1 MPDSPTDCTLADGQ
15 VLDLATATPE
25 QLAACKFKRGAVLHL
40 EDEGAEEEQAAA
52 PPLTTLTTPPPPPP
66 RPSLPQLL
74 ERKSMEPTPTPDVA
88 PAPATP
94 DVNSAAPS
102 GPVDV
107 AAGAEAPVTT
117 AERTEVPAANPTAGE
132 LGDLISQ
139 SGGGAIGLV
148 AALIAVVGGTAGFKL
163 WTKISEQ
170 KHEQS
175 MKKLDIEQANAG
187 LSGAQPPP
195 CQAAHH
201 TLVAD
206 IKSLQARAAALEARV
221 EKLEKAS
228 AGFDPSVDV
237 GDLEERVE
245 VLEKSFRKKARTLGG
260 E

>member
-1 MPDSPTDCTLADGQ
+1 MPDSPAGSSTDVVADPCSVNVGTDLSSDALSGCDLKAGQ
-15 VLDLATATPE
+15 VLKFYYEDQGAP
-25 QLAACKFKRGAVLHL
+25 AAS
-40 EDEGAEEEQAAA
+40 EENIVNPTIPSTVAAA
-52 PPLTTLTTPPPPPP
+52 PAP
-66 RPSLPQLL
+66 
-74 ERKSMEPTPTPDVA
+74 EVNA
-88 PAPATP
+88 PAP
-94 DVNSAAPS
+94 DAAPA
-102 GPVDV
+102 DH
-107 AAGAEAPVTT
+107 AAPASDIAGGHADAQAPATS
-117 AERTEVPAANPTAGE
+117 EYTEVPATGPSAGE

-139 SGGGAIGLV
+139 SGGGALGLV

-206 IKSLQARAAALEARV
+206 IKALQARSSALEARV
-221 EKLEKAS
+221 EKVEKS
-228 AGFDPSVDV
+228 VGGFDPSVDV

-245 VLEKSFRKKARTLGG
+245 VLEKSFRKKARAMGG

>member
-1 MPDSPTDCTLADGQ
+1 MPDSPAVSSTDVVTDPCSVNVGTDLSSNALPGCDLKAGQ
-15 VLDLATATPE
+15 VLKFYYEDQGAPATS
-25 QLAACKFKRGAVLHL
+25 
-40 EDEGAEEEQAAA
+40 EENIVNPTIPSTVAAA
-52 PPLTTLTTPPPPPP
+52 PAPEVHA
-66 RPSLPQLL
+66 SA
-74 ERKSMEPTPTPDVA
+74 PDDAA
-88 PAPATP
+88 PAPAPT
-94 DVNSAAPS
+94 A
-102 GPVDV
+102 GDV
-107 AAGAEAPVTT
+107 AGSHSDAQAPATN
-117 AERTEVPAANPTAGE
+117 EHTEVPATGPSAGE

-139 SGGGAIGLV
+139 SGGGALGIV

-195 CQAAHH
+195 CQAAHQ

-206 IKSLQARAAALEARV
+206 IKALQGSAASLEARV

-245 VLEKSFRKKARTLGG
+245 VLEKTFRKKARATGG
-260 E
+260 V